1 MPTAVAVTILS
12 VLETST
18 AEVVLNQAKCYV
30 AYGRHLA
37 ESRGGETSEWSGI
50 VMCNAGLTPYRNM
63 VVPQRPI
70 QPTEAPE
77 LAQRLV
83 DFYGSHQGWA
93 IWSVFPLDLS
103 GSGFIY
109 QLANP
114 CMHRL
119 TSLPLRGAEVPG
131 LRIEEVTDEC
141 GVETFERV
149 RETATG
155 RLKASQKLSGPH
167 LDARILGNGY
177 RLWLGRV
184 GKQAVATGASFEGNS
199 VNLINNISTL
209 TDFRRQGIGAAMSAH
224 AIRTSSKPAALN
236 SDPDG
241 FRLYRK
247 LGFQEVGRIQFWTL
261 SLSP

>member
-1 MPTAVAVTILS
+1 M
-12 VLETST
+12 LETST
-18 AEVVLNQAKCYV
+18 AEVVLNQAKCYA

-50 VMCNAGLTPYRNM
+50 VMCNAGLTPYRNI

-70 QPTEAPE
+70 QPAEASE

-83 DFYGSHQGWA
+83 DFYGSYQGWS
-93 IWSVFPLDLS
+93 IWSVFPLDLLA
-103 GSGFIY
+103 GGFIY

-119 TSLPLRGAEVPG
+119 ASLPLRGAEVPG

-177 RLWLGRV
+177 QLWLGRV
-184 GKQAVATGASFEGNS
+184 GTQAVATGASFSDDS

-209 TDFRRQGIGAAMSAH
+209 TDFRRRGIGAAMSAH
-224 AIRTSSKPAALN
+224 AIRASSKPTALN
-236 SDPDG
+236 SDPNG
-241 FRLYRK
+241 FGLYRK

-261 SLSP
+261 GLSP